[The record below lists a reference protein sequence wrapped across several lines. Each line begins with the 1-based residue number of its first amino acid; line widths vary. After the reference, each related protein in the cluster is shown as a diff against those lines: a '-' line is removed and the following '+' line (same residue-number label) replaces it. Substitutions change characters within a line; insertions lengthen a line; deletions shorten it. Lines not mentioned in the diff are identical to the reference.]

1 MVCAVDQ
8 LTPMRT
14 NCMPMSQQS
23 GSDNPGRYVGKLCIA
38 DCCKTATS
46 SQLWLKVVVTETSHV
61 TNATTQ
67 LLANFSSTMLTMRP

>member
-23 GSDNPGRYVGKLCIA
+23 GSDNPGRYVGKLVHCRLLQDSNI
-38 DCCKTATS
+38 
-46 SQLWLKVVVTETSHV
+46 QPIVVEGS
-61 TNATTQ
+61 
-67 LLANFSSTMLTMRP
+67 RD